1 MALMPTFPFTRKQDC
16 WEFLIMI
23 PSISIFQIKVKMKLS
38 EIQIEVQSKQ
48 QSDMR
53 VVLLNFYPIVWHGL

>member
-1 MALMPTFPFTRKQDC
+1 
-16 WEFLIMI
+16 
-23 PSISIFQIKVKMKLS
+23 MKLS

-53 VVLLNFYPIVWHGL
+53 VVLLNFYPIV